1 MDEGTE
7 MQPGGA
13 FEGSSVPRHCDRCHA
28 GSCHPGFRSLDQV
41 VNNGRDRKVAVKAK
55 AYRLALAVSML
66 ALAVNALG
74 APRKW

>member
-1 MDEGTE
+1 MVTKG
-7 MQPGGA
+7 Q
-13 FEGSSVPRHCDRCHA
+13 
-28 GSCHPGFRSLDQV
+28 
-41 VNNGRDRKVAVKAK
+41 NRKLAMKAK

>member
-1 MDEGTE
+1 
-7 MQPGGA
+7 
-13 FEGSSVPRHCDRCHA
+13 
-28 GSCHPGFRSLDQV
+28 V
-41 VNNGRDRKVAVKAK
+41 VTNGRNRKIAVKAK

>member
-1 MDEGTE
+1 
-7 MQPGGA
+7 
-13 FEGSSVPRHCDRCHA
+13 
-28 GSCHPGFRSLDQV
+28 V
-41 VNNGRDRKVAVKAK
+41 VTNGRNRKIALKAK